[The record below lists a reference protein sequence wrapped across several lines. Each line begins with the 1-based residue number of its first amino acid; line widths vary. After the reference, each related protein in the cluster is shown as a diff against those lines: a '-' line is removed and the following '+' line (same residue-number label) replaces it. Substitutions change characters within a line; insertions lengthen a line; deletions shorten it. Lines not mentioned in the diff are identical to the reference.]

1 QALAAAL
8 YEAAVRMGIDIWKS
22 TSLDRLTVEN
32 GRVTGA
38 LVRRE
43 GRVVQVTAER
53 GVILAAGGF
62 DHDLS
67 RRHSEQSEL
76 LEDWSLGA
84 DGNTGDAITAGQ
96 AIGAGTALMDQTWW
110 FPAVAPIPGERP
122 VVLLAE
128 RSLPGSFMVDQDGR
142 RFINE
147 ATDYTSFGQE

>member
-1 QALAAAL
+1 
-8 YEAAVRMGIDIWKS
+8 
-22 TSLDRLTVEN
+22 
-32 GRVTGA
+32 
-38 LVRRE
+38 
-43 GRVVQVTAER
+43 
-53 GVILAAGGF
+53 
-62 DHDLS
+62 
-67 RRHSEQSEL
+67 QSEL

-96 AIGAGTALMDQTWW
+96 AIGAGTALMDQAWW

-147 ATDYTSFGQE
+147 ATDYTSFGQELLQRERDGDPVREMWLVFDQVYRNNYLLGGS